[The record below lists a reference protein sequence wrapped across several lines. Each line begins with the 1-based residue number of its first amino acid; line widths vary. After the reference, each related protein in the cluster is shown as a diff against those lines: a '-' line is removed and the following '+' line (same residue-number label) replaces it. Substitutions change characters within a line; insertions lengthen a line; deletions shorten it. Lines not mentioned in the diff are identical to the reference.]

1 MRARVLVNMAM
12 SLDGKVTSSSLEPT
26 AFTGKEDRRLLIEI
40 RAMADALV
48 VGATTAALDYET
60 MGLSNA
66 GLRAKRVRRGQREHP
81 LRVIVSG
88 SLAISPLAKVF
99 RAAVAPLILAC
110 SSRAPLTRRK
120 RLAPLAHLIECGR
133 DEVNVRRLFEILTSE
148 YRCRTILCEGGPTL
162 NDALFRANLVD
173 ELFLTLV
180 PRVVGGRTAPTLVE
194 GSGFAR
200 LVDAANG
207 HLVSCRRGKVEWF
220 LHYRFR

>member
-12 SLDGKVTSSSLEPT
+12 SLDGKVTSTSREPT

-60 MGLSNA
+60 MGLSDA
-66 GLRAKRVRRGQREHP
+66 ELCAKRVRRGQREHP

-99 RAAVAPLILAC
+99 HAPVAPLILAC
-110 SSRAPLTRRK
+110 SSRASRTRRT

-162 NDALFRANLVD
+162 NDALFRAKLVD

-194 GSGFAR
+194 GRGFAR
-200 LVDAANG
+200 LADAANG
-207 HLVSCRRGKVEWF
+207 QLISCRRGMTEWF